1 MCVFVYLFLLQLY
14 QGVFELEFLKE
25 TEKLYYTESLRMMR
39 DPEFTVSLI
48 HMYSTQCLLHV
59 VLSLCACDL
68 SLYSYLII
76 CVILISV
83 SLKRMIGSYSIF
95 TKQQSMSPPSSIHFV
110 TTPTQ
115 EAVNPL
121 C

>member
-1 MCVFVYLFLLQLY
+1 MLALMCVFVYLFLLQLY

-59 VLSLCACDL
+59 QYMLYCHYVHVI
-68 SLYSYLII
+68 SLYIA
-76 CVILISV
+76 
-83 SLKRMIGSYSIF
+83 
-95 TKQQSMSPPSSIHFV
+95 T
-110 TTPTQ
+110 
-115 EAVNPL
+115 
-121 C
+121 

>member
-1 MCVFVYLFLLQLY
+1 MLVLMCVCLPFLLQLY

-59 VLSLCACDL
+59 HVILSLCACNL
-68 SLYSYLII
+68 SL
-76 CVILISV
+76 
-83 SLKRMIGSYSIF
+83 
-95 TKQQSMSPPSSIHFV
+95 
-110 TTPTQ
+110 
-115 EAVNPL
+115 
-121 C
+121 